1 MSFKQ
6 IFMKF
11 QKKYIYIILLFF
23 LSIFVCTLLW
33 NSIRFEPSRYDIIG
47 QYSFN
52 NFNPLNEI
60 VRYIL
65 FISLPFIIFFVSK
78 IYFFKISYQDI
89 LESFKIK
96 YEKELVE
103 KYHYYLFFLLIAYLF
118 CELFSQNFPL
128 HKIDIYHEGQRLSSA
143 YKSLLDNSLWTGSFV
158 TVGIIYETIGTK
170 FIWGLFNKETIGLM
184 RILDIFYVFFTKV
197 LLVYLF
203 FEISKYTKF
212 DLKFKLL
219 FFLLVTLMGLSL
231 ISYNLN
237 SSGNI
242 HFREIPILVTLLIII
257 KSLDKSSFL
266 LNLIFGFLSVFVYL
280 WSLDRGIVFSL
291 LLVLFCFFL
300 IFNNRYRDF
309 IYLIICISFFWF
321 LFYFF
326 ETEEFKAFWIN
337 TYDVIT
343 ELNYIHGIIHPT
355 PFSDEQNSS
364 RATKNLI
371 VILFSVVFS
380 TNFLLNRDNKNLN
393 KFKFILF
400 FLSIVSFLSY
410 IYALGR
416 TDGPHLKQT
425 FGFPS
430 IFLII
435 TITYFILKIIS
446 DFIIKI
452 QKNFSYLNFIPFI
465 IVISMGLFFLDYKN
479 IFNYKERF
487 LNYVDLS
494 DDKFLSQE
502 DNIFI
507 KNASSILKNEECI
520 QLFTNDAALLYLLK
534 KPSCTKFYFFW
545 SIGSEKNQ
553 KILINNSKNI
563 KYAVSNGNTD
573 QWSQPIEIKNPI
585 LYNYIDKNFQIINKI
600 GNRNILLKKD

>member
-1 MSFKQ
+1 
-6 IFMKF
+6 MKF
-11 QKKYIYIILLFF
+11 QKKYIYIFLLFF
-23 LSIFVCTLLW
+23 LSIFICTLLW
-33 NSIRFEPSRYDIIG
+33 NSIKFEPNRYDIIG
-47 QYSFN
+47 HYSLN

-60 VRYIL
+60 VRYIF
-65 FISLPFIIFFVSK
+65 FISLPFIVFLVSK
-78 IYFFKISYQDI
+78 IYFFKISSQDV

-96 YEKELVE
+96 YENILVE
-103 KYHYYLFFLLIAYLF
+103 KSLYYLLFLLISYLIF
-118 CELFSQNFPL
+118 ELFSQNFPI

-143 YKSLLDNSLWTGSFV
+143 YKSFLDNSLWTGSFV

-170 FIWGLFNKETIGLM
+170 LIWGLFNKQTIGLM
-184 RILDIFYVFFTKV
+184 RVLDLFYIFLTKIS
-197 LLVYLF
+197 LVYLF
-203 FEISKYTKF
+203 FEISKYTKL

-219 FFLLVTLMGLSL
+219 FFLFVTFMGLSL
-231 ISYNLN
+231 VSYNLN
-237 SSGNI
+237 SPGNI
-242 HFREIPILVTLLIII
+242 HFREVPILITLIIII
-257 KSLDKSSFL
+257 KSLNKSSLL
-266 LNLIFGFLSVFVYL
+266 LNLIFGFLSVFIFL

-291 LLVLFCFFL
+291 LLFLFCIFL
-300 IFNNRYRDF
+300 IFNNRYKDF
-309 IYLIICISFFWF
+309 LNLIICISFFWF

-364 RATKNLI
+364 RATKSLI

-393 KFKFILF
+393 IFKFILF
-400 FLSIVSFLSY
+400 FLSIIGFLSY

-416 TDGPHLKQT
+416 SDGPHIKQT
-425 FGFPS
+425 FGFPT
-430 IFLII
+430 IFLITI
-435 TITYFILKIIS
+435 ITYFVLKITS
-446 DFIIKI
+446 DLNIKIIK
-452 QKNFSYLNFIPFI
+452 KFSYLNFIPFI
-465 IVISMGLFFLDYKN
+465 IVISIGLIFFDYKN

-507 KNASSILKNEECI
+507 KKASNIIKNEECI
-520 QLFTNDAALLYLLK
+520 QLFTNDAALLYLVK

-545 SIGSEKNQ
+545 SVGSEKNQ
-553 KILINNSKNI
+553 QILIKNSKKI
-563 KYAVSNGNTD
+563 KYAISGGVTD
-573 QWSQPIEIKNPI
+573 KWSQPIEIKNPV
-585 LYNYIDKNFQIINKI
+585 LYDYIDKNFQIINKI

>member
-1 MSFKQ
+1 M
-6 IFMKF
+6 
-11 QKKYIYIILLFF
+11 
-23 LSIFVCTLLW
+23 
-33 NSIRFEPSRYDIIG
+33 
-47 QYSFN
+47 
-52 NFNPLNEI
+52 
-60 VRYIL
+60 
-65 FISLPFIIFFVSK
+65 
-78 IYFFKISYQDI
+78 
-89 LESFKIK
+89 
-96 YEKELVE
+96 
-103 KYHYYLFFLLIAYLF
+103 
-118 CELFSQNFPL
+118 
-128 HKIDIYHEGQRLSSA
+128 
-143 YKSLLDNSLWTGSFV
+143 
-158 TVGIIYETIGTK
+158 
-170 FIWGLFNKETIGLM
+170 
-184 RILDIFYVFFTKV
+184 
-197 LLVYLF
+197 
-203 FEISKYTKF
+203 
-212 DLKFKLL
+212 
-219 FFLLVTLMGLSL
+219 
-231 ISYNLN
+231 
-237 SSGNI
+237 
-242 HFREIPILVTLLIII
+242 
-257 KSLDKSSFL
+257 
-266 LNLIFGFLSVFVYL
+266 
-280 WSLDRGIVFSL
+280 
-291 LLVLFCFFL
+291 

-435 TITYFILKIIS
+435 TFTYFVLKIIS
-446 DFIIKI
+446 DFKEKK
-452 QKNFSYLNFIPFI
+452 QKNFSYFIFIPFI

-494 DDKFLSQE
+494 DKFLSQE

-520 QLFTNDAALLYLLK
+520 QLFTNDAVALPTQKTKLY
-534 KPSCTKFYFFW
+534 
-545 SIGSEKNQ
+545 
-553 KILINNSKNI
+553 KILFLL
-563 KYAVSNGNTD
+563 VSR
-573 QWSQPIEIKNPI
+573 I
-585 LYNYIDKNFQIINKI
+585 
-600 GNRNILLKKD
+600 